1 MLRAQMNP
9 EDTKLSERS
18 QLQNDKYCMILVTWE
33 PRAMIFIET
42 ESRTAAA
49 GKEGGVV

>member
-1 MLRAQMNP
+1 MNP

-18 QLQNDKYCMILVTWE
+18 QLQNDKYCMILVTWD
-33 PRAMIFIET
+33 PRAIIFIET

>member
-33 PRAMIFIET
+33 PRVIIFIET